1 MTGLLIKA
9 IVDLSTWAGL
19 FKAGLR
25 GSSKFEFRYESLKAK
40 FSLILFV
47 NNLMIG
53 YSKKNGENCPR
64 KCF

>member
-1 MTGLLIKA
+1 MPRT
-9 IVDLSTWAGL
+9 GL

-25 GSSKFEFRYESLKAK
+25 PGVSSKFEFRCESLKSN

-64 KCF
+64 KYF